1 MEENDG
7 KAVLGRGKLRHCYRC
22 NKSGVPIKDALC
34 DRCKEE
40 ILREL
45 TPAEWLVPFGIVAL
59 MSLGLFIFTNG

>member
-1 MEENDG
+1 M
-7 KAVLGRGKLRHCYRC
+7 RHCYRC

-45 TPAEWLVPFGIVAL
+45 TAAEWLIPFGVVAL

>member
-1 MEENDG
+1 M
-7 KAVLGRGKLRHCYRC
+7 RHCYRC

-45 TPAEWLVPFGIVAL
+45 TAAEWLIPLGVVAL
-59 MSLGLFIFTNG
+59 MSLGAFFLSNG